1 MHPSDGSTL
10 SETLWPRPGRALGF
24 EMKQL
29 RRLTFAICL
38 MGAAPQMAFAQTV
51 EEQIIRQLQDQG
63 FTRIEVERT
72 LLGRVRLVAIS
83 NTLERE
89 LIFNPSTGEILR
101 DQWESI
107 SSGDVV
113 PRVANPNR
121 RNDDDDD
128 GDRRGNGGSGNNSGG
143 SGSSDDEEDD
153 DDDDDDSDE
162 DDDDE
167 VNDDEDD
174 DDEDNDDDDDDDED
188 DS

>member
-1 MHPSDGSTL
+1 
-10 SETLWPRPGRALGF
+10 
-24 EMKQL
+24 MKQL

-128 GDRRGNGGSGNNSGG
+128 DDGDRRGNGGSGNNSGG